1 VVGAH
6 GEGEGGVF
14 NGERQG
20 GGGAGH
26 VIDVAGCSGR
36 GILETRI
43 DRVREKWM
51 DWEQEAV
58 QNARVQAQCNSGL
71 ISWSR
76 LIDSLVA
83 SIKLQGPLARSDYS
97 VAAVIFIGTVA
108 ACRQIGDLS
117 LGQDG
122 RAR

>member
-1 VVGAH
+1 
-6 GEGEGGVF
+6 
-14 NGERQG
+14 
-20 GGGAGH
+20 
-26 VIDVAGCSGR
+26 
-36 GILETRI
+36 
-43 DRVREKWM
+43 M